1 MVGVVMTVDPRTLVS
16 DSIDNQVTIFTL
28 LMAFC
33 APVMGA
39 ISYILIKKSKAS
51 MHYIKMCFWFSTLG
65 ISTSTVF
72 IIGMV
77 TVLSLKG
84 QSYAWVIRS
93 VDGAEFFYLIGI
105 TFTCAIAQ
113 ITMTASTQIINTTS
127 MSLIR
132 NLDIIFTMLF
142 QVLYFKEIPSAVQVA
157 GIIVMVVSTV
167 VLIVVKERTR
177 LEDANENEGN
187 PGKLYMER
195 KGLLRDSEDE
205 DQEGCNTY

>member
-1 MVGVVMTVDPRTLVS
+1 MEQNS
-16 DSIDNQVTIFTL
+16 
-28 LMAFC
+28 
-33 APVMGA
+33 
-39 ISYILIKKSKAS
+39 
-51 MHYIKMCFWFSTLG
+51 
-65 ISTSTVF
+65 STSL
-72 IIGMV
+72 G
-77 TVLSLKG
+77 LLN
-84 QSYAWVIRS
+84 
-93 VDGAEFFYLIGI
+93 

-205 DQEGCNTY
+205 EGCNTY